1 MCKFLEVY
9 IFGIKVDEFYMQPFT
24 KEFRPYQRSATPL
37 SPDLMDPTT
46 RNFPNVYSPTA
57 HYSGGKLTHDIHHMR
72 MHCVIFDVTKACF
85 NGRRCKLYQ
94 NVNSINHW
102 CSILSILWMKFVY

>member
-37 SPDLMDPTT
+37 SPDLMDPTMH
-46 RNFPNVYSPTA
+46 NFPNVYSPTA
-57 HYSGGKLTHDIHHMR
+57 HYSGGKLTYDIHHMR
-72 MHCVIFDVTKACF
+72 M
-85 NGRRCKLYQ
+85 L
-94 NVNSINHW
+94 
-102 CSILSILWMKFVY
+102 